1 MKKINKLA
9 LIGIVI
15 LLLFAIA
22 IWNSH
27 SNVTGAQV
35 KVIEVHE
42 TAIKIQDLSGQQNII
57 QIPKGIYKLIEVDH
71 EYYIEYEQRK
81 WERPMLISIEP

>member
-1 MKKINKLA
+1 MKKTNRLA
-9 LIGIVI
+9 AIGMIL
-15 LLLFAIA
+15 LLLFALA
-22 IWNSH
+22 IWNSY

-42 TAIKIQDLSGQQNII
+42 TAIKIQGLSGQQDMI

-71 EYYIEYEQRK
+71 DYYIKYEHRK
-81 WERPMLISIEP
+81 WERPTLVSIEP